1 MGKKIWQTIHPRKF
15 GCDVSVLRPSVHSL
29 RVMEGNQVSAR
40 RGEEYVLNRGMYL
53 WNSSFSW
60 REIVQEMAWPSR
72 RVQKRVYFRNL
83 FSSIFTMRICD
94 RSPQFLVNCF
104 EKIVMATNK
113 S

>member
-1 MGKKIWQTIHPRKF
+1 
-15 GCDVSVLRPSVHSL
+15 
-29 RVMEGNQVSAR
+29 MEGNQVSAR
-40 RGEEYVLNRGMYL
+40 RGEEYVINRGMYL
-53 WNSSFSW
+53 CNSRFSW

-83 FSSIFTMRICD
+83 FSSIFSMRICD

-104 EKIVMATNK
+104 EKIVMATNN